1 MALVSLKRSYQHNIH
16 TLRSQPWAEIS
27 GALGDL
33 GTLLPLMLAL
43 AQQGS
48 ISLSSTLVFSGLFN
62 IVTGALFGIPLP
74 VQPMKAI
81 AADVIRNHSDKGT
94 ITAAGGWVS
103 AAVLMLTVTG
113 GLRLLMRYIPVP
125 VVKGIQLG
133 AGLNLVSSVGGRYT
147 GEEDGVMR
155 AVGWVAAVGL
165 VFTLALP
172 RRRIPFAL
180 VVFVVG
186 VVIAC
191 IHGEGVPGGSVLRP
205 WIPHLSLPSW
215 TSSSAITMALG
226 QLPLTTLNSI
236 IAASAL
242 ASDLSPAHSVS
253 VTALGYSVAGM
264 NLLSCWFSAM
274 PVCHGSGGL
283 AAQWR
288 FGARSGASII
298 LLGLVKLLLGLVFGD
313 AVTRVIGM
321 FPGALLGVMVLGAGV
336 ELSRVAVTVNEEAG
350 DLWEESAE
358 GLLTGDD
365 DGVVNG
371 KRRRTLG
378 EEERAERWMVLL
390 VTMAGIVAFRNDA
403 IGFLGGLLCFWSYRG
418 AEWLE
423 RRRSTG
429 ELRI

>member
-1 MALVSLKRSYQHNIH
+1 
-16 TLRSQPWAEIS
+16 
-27 GALGDL
+27 
-33 GTLLPLMLAL
+33 MLAL

-48 ISLSSTLVFSGLFN
+48 ISLSSTLVFSGVFN
-62 IVTGALFGIPLP
+62 IITGALFGIPLP

-113 GLRLLMRYIPVP
+113 GLRVLMRYIPVP

-133 AGLNLVSSVGGRYT
+133 AGLNLVSSVGGRFT
-147 GEEDGVMR
+147 EVGLIRV
-155 AVGWVAAVGL
+155 VGWVAAGGL
-165 VFTLALP
+165 IFTLALP

-180 VVFVVG
+180 VVFG
-186 VVIAC
+186 IGLVIASVT
-191 IHGEGVPGGSVLRP
+191 HGSGSHEGSILRP
-205 WIPHLSLPSW
+205 WIPHFSSPYW
-215 TSSSAITMALG
+215 TSPAALTMALG

-236 IAASAL
+236 IAASAV
-242 ASDLSPAHSVS
+242 ASDLSPTHPVS

-313 AVTRVIGM
+313 ALTQVIGR
-321 FPGALLGVMVLGAGV
+321 FPGTLLGVMVLGAGL
-336 ELSRVAVTVNEEAG
+336 ELSRVAAAVNEEAG
-350 DLWEESAE
+350 DLWEEAAE
-358 GLLTGDD
+358 GLLAGDED
-365 DGVVNG
+365 EMMHGK
-371 KRRRTLG
+371 KRRVLG
-378 EEERAERWMVLL
+378 EKERAERWMVLL

-403 IGFLGGLLCFWSYRG
+403 IGFLGGMLCFWAYRG

-423 RRRSTG
+423 RRGEVG
-429 ELRI
+429 ELSI